1 MLFPFTVVTI
11 FLGIRLDGA
20 GLDDSALYAMIAYCV
35 AVLVVIVF
43 DVYLSM
49 KKNSRATFITTNGE
63 KGGELKIINNL
74 SFVWNL
80 VK

>member
-11 FLGIRLDGA
+11 FLGIHLDGA

-43 DVYLSM
+43 DVYLST
-49 KKNSRATFITTNGE
+49 KKNSKATISTIQGE
-63 KGGELKIINNL
+63 KGGELK
-74 SFVWNL
+74 
-80 VK
+80 